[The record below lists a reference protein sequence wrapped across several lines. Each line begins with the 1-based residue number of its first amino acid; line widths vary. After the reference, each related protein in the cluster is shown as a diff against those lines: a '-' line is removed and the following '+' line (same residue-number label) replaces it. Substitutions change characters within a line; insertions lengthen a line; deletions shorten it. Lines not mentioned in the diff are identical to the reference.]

1 MGKKVWIGLTA
12 AVVLFVAAYLGSPF
26 WAAQQFRDA
35 ALSADVDRLDAAVD
49 FPAVRDSLK
58 SQLTVALT
66 AKMQNDPEMRSSP
79 FASLGM
85 VMMPAIIGKMVDSFV
100 TADGM
105 SAMMKRG
112 KMEKTGAGADGNA
125 NPDVDYDYA
134 YRTLDRFAVTVKAA
148 DTKEAEAPKFVF
160 ERRGLFSWK
169 VIRLEIPEEVLADRK

>member
-1 MGKKVWIGLTA
+1 MSKKVWMGLA
-12 AVVLFVAAYLGSPF
+12 AVAVLFAAVYLGSPF
-26 WAAQQFRDA
+26 WAARQFRDA

-49 FPAVRDSLK
+49 FSAVRESLK

-66 AKMQNDPEMRSSP
+66 AKMQNDPEMRSNP
-79 FASLGM
+79 FAGFGM

-112 KMEKTGAGADGNA
+112 KVEKGEADA

-134 YRTLDRFAVTVKAA
+134 YRTLDRFAVTVKAPDA
-148 DTKEAEAPKFVF
+148 KKGEAPKFVF

-169 VIRLEIPEEVLADRK
+169 MIRMEIPEDVFADRAR